1 MTDIVKLPL
10 DPSSVHSWTQADTQR
25 EEAAYEIKDL
35 RAEIERLR
43 AERDTFYMDYRMKC
57 DAETKAL
64 TIERDALRELLCEC
78 RIALMWPGGPAQ
90 AFLDRIDAATASRTT
105 GTEPGAEGA

>member
-1 MTDIVKLPL
+1 MTDIVKLLL
-10 DPSSVHSWTQADTQR
+10 DPSSVHSWTEADTQR

-35 RAEIERLR
+35 RTAIDGARELLR
-43 AERDTFYMDYRMKC
+43 IVTA
-57 DAETKAL
+57 
-64 TIERDALRELLCEC
+64 ERDALRELLCEC